1 MPSEIHPKKFPQKKA
16 PKPPNFR
23 YFWGFGGLGAFF
35 WGRVL
40 GTSPKFWGPPNIPQ
54 THTKGKNMASMRSSL
69 LSLLLEHSFEEEETA
84 TMLIMLLHHGEATTQ
99 ICFFLLL
106 LIKYN
111 NSLRFRS
118 QLKRPAL
125 LSPRLSPWSRLLA
138 SGGESSFLNVTGLT
152 YSAFRMLVGALY
164 DSPEVG
170 LKRGRPAS
178 LDENGEVGIYLVFLG
193 SMG

>member
-1 MPSEIHPKKFPQKKA
+1 MMLLLDVINYIYLYIGCLRKFTQKKFPQKKA

-84 TMLIMLLHHGEATTQ
+84 TMLIMLPHPGEATTQ

-125 LSPRLSPWSRLLA
+125 LSPRLSPWSRQT
-138 SGGESSFLNVTGLT
+138 ESV
-152 YSAFRMLVGALY
+152 
-164 DSPEVG
+164 
-170 LKRGRPAS
+170 LKTS
-178 LDENGEVGIYLVFLG
+178 EY
-193 SMG
+193 